1 MGKERQ
7 LALKS
12 ILSQAERNRLNWAII
27 ARLPRM
33 GPSRISS
40 LQQRLI
46 MQSIPDAALAS
57 ESDSTLVAQQ
67 AKPGALLDYVSSSRL
82 PTPWAVFQ
90 IHVFVERSNQKEHV
104 LLTLGDVAN
113 GEPVLA
119 RVHSECLT
127 GDALFSLR
135 CDCGPQLQ
143 LALERIATAGRGALM
158 YLRQEGRGI
167 GLVNKIR
174 AYNLQDQGAD
184 TVEANEK
191 LGFPADMRRYDI
203 CKDMLEHVGI
213 QKLRLMTNN
222 PRKVKTLQDIG
233 IDVVER
239 VPHQIEGNPFNEAYL
254 NTKRLRLGHWLETDE

>member
-1 MGKERQ
+1 MQ
-7 LALKS
+7 S
-12 ILSQAERNRLNWAII
+12 T
-27 ARLPRM
+27 PD
-33 GPSRISS
+33 SS
-40 LQQRLI
+40 LAPEAGTP
-46 MQSIPDAALAS
+46 SPAS
-57 ESDSTLVAQQ
+57 EAGQ
-67 AKPGALLDYVSSSRL
+67 APLLDYISASQL
-82 PTPWAVFQ
+82 PTPWAVFK
-90 IHVFVERSNQKEHV
+90 IHVFVERSTQKEHV
-104 LLTLGDVAN
+104 LLTLGNVAG

-143 LALERIATAGRGALM
+143 LALERIAKQGRGALM

-174 AYNLQDQGAD
+174 AYQLQDQGAD
-184 TVEANEK
+184 TVEANER

-203 CKDMLEHVGI
+203 CKSMLDHVGI
-213 QKLRLMTNN
+213 RQIRLMTNN

-239 VPHQIEGNPFNEAYL
+239 VPHQIEGNPYNKNYL
-254 NTKRLRLGHWLETDE
+254 NTKRLRLGHWLDTDQ